1 MNVRR
6 LIERVKEKEIMPWDL
21 QSALYFIP
29 EILIENAG
37 LSKEEIECLE
47 KACLTDLEICTFYYG
62 KDYNPELPEDVKEA
76 IRDARELYP
85 AWGMCLDWCYQS
97 CIDYDFDKVV
107 TSWLEKQE
115 GYVEDSIKK
124 IYAYASRI

>member
-6 LIERVKEKEIMPWDL
+6 LVERVKEKEIMPWDL

-47 KACLTDLEICTFYYG
+47 KR
-62 KDYNPELPEDVKEA
+62 V
-76 IRDARELYP
+76 
-85 AWGMCLDWCYQS
+85 
-97 CIDYDFDKVV
+97 
-107 TSWLEKQE
+107 
-115 GYVEDSIKK
+115 
-124 IYAYASRI
+124 